1 MSPACSARS
10 GFVTKRSGFTLIE
23 VMVVMVI
30 IGIIISIGVLS
41 FGIVGNDRELQRQ
54 AMRMTTLIEMAS
66 DEAQMQGREYG
77 LELLHNGYR
86 FVEYDPFVVQWGEVI
101 GDDMLRARQL
111 GEEME
116 FELYLEDRRVILDD
130 TAGEIEPAED
140 VRDRDPDEDY
150 APHVLIMSS
159 GDITPF
165 DIRILRNIDRA
176 SVLITLS
183 PNGEFDIQINDESAF

>member
-1 MSPACSARS
+1 MSSACCARS

-30 IGIIISIGVLS
+30 IGIIISIAVLS
-41 FGIVGNDRELQRQ
+41 FGIVGNDRELQQQ
-54 AMRMTTLIEMAS
+54 AIRMTSLIEMAS

-86 FVEYDPFVVQWGEVI
+86 FVEYDPFAVQWGEVI
-101 GDDMLRARQL
+101 GDDLLRARQL

-116 FELYLEDRRVILDD
+116 FELYLEDRRVILDE
-130 TAGEIEPAED
+130 TAGEIVPAED

-150 APHVLIMSS
+150 APHLLIMSS

-165 DIRILRNIDRA
+165 DIRILRNIDRE

-183 PNGEFDIQINDESAF
+183 PDGEFDIQINDESAF

>member
-1 MSPACSARS
+1 
-10 GFVTKRSGFTLIE
+10 
-23 VMVVMVI
+23 MVI

-41 FGIVGNDRELQRQ
+41 FGIVGNDRELQKH
-54 AMRMTTLIEMAS
+54 AIRMTTLVEMAS

-86 FVEYDPFVVQWGEVI
+86 FVEYDPILVQWGEVI
-101 GDDMLRARQL
+101 GDDLLRARQL

-116 FELYLEDRRVILDD
+116 FELYLEDRRVILDE
-130 TAGEIEPAED
+130 TAGEIVPAED
-140 VRDRDPDEDY
+140 ARDRDPDEDY
-150 APHVLIMSS
+150 APHLLIMSS

-165 DIRILRNIDRA
+165 DVRILRNIDRE

-183 PNGEFDIQINDESAF
+183 PDGEFDIQINDETAF